1 MLVEWGPRD
10 NHNGESVSSLSI
22 DGRQVAQFVDRKD
35 SAQATIEGV
44 SWDLSKPAK
53 GELSGSSAAG
63 ARLVAVPVTERKG
76 KAGDLGRA
84 GRTEVVLTDTSGQET
99 TVVLENCGKQDYV
112 FETGEGVKLGQYSG
126 GNSGVRQLV
135 VEVEPGQED
144 TLTVEQLALVAWLA
158 RVQLESRLLSS
169 TWVWTVLLI
178 VLIPI
183 MILAFLIQ

>member
-1 MLVEWGPRD
+1 MLAEWGARD
-10 NHNGESVSSLSI
+10 NRKGESRSALSI

-44 SWDLSKPAK
+44 DWELSKPAK
-53 GELSGSSAAG
+53 GDLSGSSAAG
-63 ARLVAVPVTERKG
+63 ARLVAAPVSERKG
-76 KAGDLGRA
+76 KPGDLGRA
-84 GRTEVVLTDTSGQET
+84 KRTEVTLTDASGKETS
-99 TVVLENCGKQDYV
+99 VVLENCGKQDYV
-112 FETGEGVKLGQYSG
+112 FETGQGVKLGQYSG

-144 TLTVEQLALVAWLA
+144 ALTVEQLALVAWLA

-169 TWVWTVLLI
+169 TWMWTVLLI